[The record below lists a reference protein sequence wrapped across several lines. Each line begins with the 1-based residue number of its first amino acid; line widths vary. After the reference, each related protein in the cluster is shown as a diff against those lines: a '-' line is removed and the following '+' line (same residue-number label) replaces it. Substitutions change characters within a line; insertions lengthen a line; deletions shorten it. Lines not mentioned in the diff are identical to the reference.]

1 MSKNHFKNFRKD
13 IFIIYT
19 TPILSG
25 IIIKIFFLVQVLKSL
40 QEDPGPQLV
49 EETERLRPNI
59 ITKYDFMVRLF
70 AFYLSVSRFILV
82 MKILVLSNVFV

>member
-1 MSKNHFKNFRKD
+1 M
-13 IFIIYT
+13 
-19 TPILSG
+19 
-25 IIIKIFFLVQVLKSL
+25 LKSL

-70 AFYLSVSRFILV
+70 AFYLSVSRSVDFS
-82 MKILVLSNVFV
+82 SNDY